1 MARST
6 GFRVAVYHGARNVS
20 GARVAEALKRSRI
33 PFAMIHAE
41 EIESGGLDDFAAVIF
56 PGGHSIALGKKGVA
70 EVKRFV
76 EAGGG
81 FLGICAGC
89 QFAARIGLLR
99 VRIRFLRA
107 SGIFDMRVA
116 RSHPVTRG
124 YGRAR
129 RWKKHER
136 WTYLKSGRIRMRYCN
151 GGMLKALKGA
161 DALVSFDEADEF
173 AAVIAGTCGKGRVV
187 LVSGHPESTPP
198 ASQSGAFASDA
209 DASPEPRRL
218 FANAVKWIAEIPSS
232 RRDGKTHGTTPFRGL
247 RPCP

>member
-1 MARST
+1 MSKRT
-6 GFRVAVYHGARNVS
+6 VHPVALYHGEKNVS
-20 GARVAEALKRSRI
+20 GERVAEALMRLRI
-33 PFAMIHAE
+33 PFEMITAG
-41 EIESGGLDDFAAVIF
+41 EIAAGKLGAHPAVIF
-56 PGGHSIALGKKGVA
+56 PGGHSIGLSKQGVV

-89 QFAARIGLLR
+89 QFAVRIKLLN

-116 RSHPVTRG
+116 KSHPVTRG

-129 RWKKHER
+129 SWKKGERWK
-136 WTYLKSGRIRMRYCN
+136 YLKAGRVRMRYCN

-161 DALVSFDEADEF
+161 DALVCFDESDEF
-173 AAVIAGTCGKGRVV
+173 ASVVAGTRGIGRVV
-187 LVSGHPESTPP
+187 LVTSHPESTPP

-209 DASPEPRRL
+209 DTSPEPLRL
-218 FANAVKWIAEIPSS
+218 FANAVRWAARLP
-232 RRDGKTHGTTPFRGL
+232 L
-247 RPCP
+247 